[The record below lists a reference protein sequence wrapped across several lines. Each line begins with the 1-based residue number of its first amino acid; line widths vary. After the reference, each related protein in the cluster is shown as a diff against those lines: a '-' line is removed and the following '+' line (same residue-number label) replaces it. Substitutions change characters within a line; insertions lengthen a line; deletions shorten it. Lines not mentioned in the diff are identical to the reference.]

1 MSDTPEQRKHP
12 RYEVTAYV
20 DSSGSEVYL
29 HHRLLNLSLGG
40 LSFQCEAPE
49 PVGTEVDLLIH
60 FPEIGASL
68 PLRGQ
73 VVWANRSHPSD
84 MGLRF
89 IALDDKKQ
97 EALKQYL
104 NKVHQHQASESRPA
118 V

>member
-1 MSDTPEQRKHP
+1 MSHTTEQRKHT
-12 RYEVTAYV
+12 RYEVTAFV

-40 LSFQCEAPE
+40 LSFQCDAPE
-49 PVGTEVDLLIH
+49 PIGTEVELLLH
-60 FPEIGASL
+60 FPEINASL

-73 VVWANRSHPSD
+73 VVWANRSQPSD

-89 IALDDKKQ
+89 VAVDDKKQ
-97 EALKQYL
+97 ETLKQYL
-104 NKVHQHQASESRPA
+104 NKVHQHQASESKPA